1 MEKLVN
7 FHPTATLLLQ
17 SNIKTLDNIR
27 IENMLEYWMD
37 NWTVSD
43 VTEHAG
49 ITGRYLENAIIS
61 DKSK

>member
-1 MEKLVN
+1 MQLTKLDI
-7 FHPTATLLLQ
+7 Q
-17 SNIKTLDNIR
+17 I
-27 IENMLEYWMD
+27 EYWMD

-49 ITGRYLENAIIS
+49 VIGQYLANAIIS